1 MYYTLQY
8 NYLNYISFFMHNK
21 KSGHI
26 KRRNIQY
33 EMAASVIEIIKERPF
48 KLGIKSFMFNDYDQY
63 PLNQYF

>member
-1 MYYTLQY
+1 
-8 NYLNYISFFMHNK
+8 MHNK
-21 KSGHI
+21 KSGYI